1 MLSEFQRVL
10 GIASYKMGRSPEDIL
25 LSGYDKFCSV
35 GLETALLGSDLD
47 KGYAIV
53 RGWWWYRFSKR
64 L

>member
-53 RGWWWYRFSKR
+53 RG
-64 L
+64 